1 MKSPDTSLRY
11 RISQMLAHTD
21 LLRSRVPVLR
31 KAYLRGFRRSQLE
44 AAHRLRDKE
53 RIEVAFFLT
62 VPGMWKCD
70 YLMQAMM
77 ANPRYHPY
85 VVVYPYSQYK
95 GFSHE
100 EVEATLRRTVRF
112 VEDKG
117 YECVVPYDSRRRRW
131 QDVKKTLNPDVVVF
145 SDPYKDCLP
154 RYFIHHFRDR
164 LTCYVPYSLTILRL
178 YRENYGIM
186 SINLMGLFCLETPMH
201 RELALKYMPNGAVNA
216 VVTGY
221 PGTEV
226 FLDPDYPPHDP
237 WKPQPVKKKRV
248 IWAPHHSID
257 DDISI
262 STFLLYCDDML
273 EVARRYSDRVQF
285 AFKPHQLLKFKL
297 QRLWGAE
304 RTERYYN
311 QWAELDNGQLE
322 EASYVDL
329 FLTSDA
335 MVHDSASFTTEYL
348 YTRKP
353 VMYLVR
359 NSNQHD
365 VLTPFGHLVFD
376 AHYHGRVLADIEHF
390 LDDTVLG
397 GDDPKEGERKEVYD
411 NYLGLVDGMRPSQR
425 IIKEL
430 ENLINS

>member
-1 MKSPDTSLRY
+1 M
-11 RISQMLAHTD
+11 
-21 LLRSRVPVLR
+21 
-31 KAYLRGFRRSQLE
+31 
-44 AAHRLRDKE
+44 
-53 RIEVAFFLT
+53 
-62 VPGMWKCD
+62 
-70 YLMQAMM
+70 
-77 ANPRYHPY
+77 
-85 VVVYPYSQYK
+85 
-95 GFSHE
+95 
-100 EVEATLRRTVRF
+100 
-112 VEDKG
+112 
-117 YECVVPYDSRRRRW
+117 
-131 QDVKKTLNPDVVVF
+131 
-145 SDPYKDCLP
+145 
-154 RYFIHHFRDR
+154 
-164 LTCYVPYSLTILRL
+164 
-178 YRENYGIM
+178 
-186 SINLMGLFCLETPMH
+186 
-201 RELALKYMPNGAVNA
+201 
-216 VVTGY
+216 
-221 PGTEV
+221 
-226 FLDPDYPPHDP
+226 
-237 WKPQPVKKKRV
+237 